1 MFKLDPRLSGLLFQ
15 SFLRRG
21 EGLFKSEG
29 PLVTVCSAFIRFQT
43 HTLVAY
49 MSGLEVNYLVHL
61 QSFASKI
68 FLY

>member
-49 MSGLEVNYLVHL
+49 MWTR
-61 QSFASKI
+61 
-68 FLY
+68 